1 MLNKVI
7 QFSLT
12 HRFAVLCICIAIIAL
27 GSLSV
32 QSLSIDVLPDLT
44 RPRVTV
50 ITECHGFAPEEVEQ
64 LVTFPLES
72 AINGANGVM
81 AVRTTS
87 DIGLSVVVVEF
98 DWGTDIYVAR
108 QMVQERIATVS
119 SQLPDDVQPQLGP
132 VSSLL
137 GQIMVIGIYSQDG
150 LTPAMEIRTLADWV
164 VRQRVLAIPGVSQV
178 IVIGGGRKQYQV
190 LVDAEKLR
198 RFDVTLAEV
207 EQGLLDSNL
216 NVTGGYVDRNS
227 QELLVRGLGR
237 IRSIEQ
243 LNEVVV
249 KNVDPRPIL
258 LAQVARIEA
267 APQPKRGDSS
277 VNGREAVVLTIQKQP
292 QADTTRLTEQ
302 IEAAL
307 VGIRA
312 DLPDDIQIE
321 VTYEQREF
329 IEHSVNNVIEALR
342 EGAILVVII
351 LFLFLLNFRTTFITL
366 TAIPVSVLVT
376 ILCFRVFDMS
386 INVMTLGG
394 LAVALGEL
402 VDDAIVDVENI
413 FRRLKR
419 NSQLSKPRPVLQ
431 VIYEASVEVRAAIFI
446 STLLVIVVFAPLF
459 ALTGMEGRLFVPLA
473 IAYIVSILASTIV
486 SLTLTPVL
494 SYYLLPKAKATRQQ
508 SDGLILRMLKILISP
523 VIGLSL
529 NRVGFAVIVLGF
541 GCFTVASGNLLLSMG
556 QDFLP
561 QFDEGAAQ
569 INLFTPPGTS
579 LATSREVSRLADR
592 QLEKLLKTPENPNGP
607 ITTFTCRT
615 GRAEQDEHTMGVNV
629 SEYVITLNPDTT
641 LSREAVIVELH
652 RAMEGVPGVQV
663 EVEQPIAHLISH
675 MLSGVTAQIAIKLYG
690 DDLEVLRVKAN
701 EIDQVVQ
708 SIPGLAPPFTEQ
720 QAQVP
725 QLRIELLHDRLADF
739 GLTVRNVNDILETA
753 LSGRIVSRMQE
764 GQRYFDIVLRFDEGD
779 RRDFDELKRL
789 PIELHDGALIPLSAI
804 ANVRFGA
811 GPNAIKREDGRRR
824 IVVRVNTLGRDL
836 GSAVAEIE
844 KRVGEEVEFPP
855 GYFVTFGGQFQAQQT
870 ATKRIQWLSLIA
882 LVVVFMV
889 LYSCYPSVSIVL
901 QILLSLPVAFIGG
914 IFALW
919 LSGETLSVA
928 SLVGFI
934 SLAGI
939 AARNGLLLV
948 STYLALLRS
957 RGFNAEMIREGSL
970 ERFTPVMMTGLTTG
984 FGLLPIVISGHL
996 PGKEILFPI
1005 AVVMLGGLV
1014 TSTLGEF
1021 LIRPGLFL
1029 RFSGTSAKSLVRR
1042 EQESSF
1048 PEVNSKCYPMVE
1060 AEQ

>member
-27 GSLSV
+27 GSLAT

-108 QMVQERIATVS
+108 QMVQERIAAVS

-137 GQIMVIGIYSQDG
+137 GQIMVIGIYSEDG
-150 LTPAMEIRTLADWV
+150 TTPAMEIRTLADWV
-164 VRQRVLAIPGVSQV
+164 VRQRVLSIPGVSQV

-207 EQGLLDSNL
+207 EQGLVDSNL

-237 IRSIEQ
+237 VRHIEQ
-243 LNEVVV
+243 LNKVVV

-258 LAQVARIEA
+258 LEQVARIEA

-277 VNGREAVVLTIQKQP
+277 VNGRDAVVLTIQKQP
-292 QADTTRLTEQ
+292 QADTTRLTES

-307 VGIRA
+307 VGIRG
-312 DLPDDIQIE
+312 DLPDDVRLE

-376 ILCFRVFDMS
+376 ILCFRFFDMS

-413 FRRLKR
+413 FRRLKE
-419 NSQLSKPRPVLQ
+419 NSQSSSPRPVLP

-459 ALTGMEGRLFVPLA
+459 ALTGMEGRLFAPLA
-473 IAYIVSILASTIV
+473 VAYIVSILASTIV

-494 SYYLLPKAKATRQQ
+494 SYYLLPKAKATRKQG
-508 SDGLILRMLKILISP
+508 DGLILRMSKILVSP
-523 VIGLSL
+523 VIRLSL
-529 NRVGFAVIVLGF
+529 NRVGFGAIVLGF
-541 GCFTVASGNLLLSMG
+541 VCLAVASGSLLLSMG
-556 QDFLP
+556 RDFLP

-569 INLFTPPGTS
+569 VNLFTPPGTS
-579 LATSREVSRLADR
+579 LAKSREVSRLADR
-592 QLEKLLKTPENPNGP
+592 QLKKLLKSTGNPNGP

-615 GRAEQDEHTMGVNV
+615 GRAEQDEHSMGVNV

-641 LSREAVIVELH
+641 LSREEVIVELH
-652 RAMEGVPGVQV
+652 RAMEEVPGVQV

-690 DDLEVLRVKAN
+690 DDLEVLRAKAN

-725 QLRIELLHDRLADF
+725 QLRIELLPDRLADF
-739 GLTVRNVNDILETA
+739 GLTVRDVNDILETA

-764 GQRYFDIVLRFDEGD
+764 GQRYFDVVLKFDEGD

-804 ANVRFGA
+804 ANVRVGA

-844 KRVGEEVEFPP
+844 KRVGEEVELPA
-855 GYFVTFGGQFQAQQT
+855 GYFITLGGQFQAQQT
-870 ATKRIQWLSLIA
+870 ATQRIQWLSLIA
-882 LVVVFMV
+882 LVVIFMI

-901 QILLSLPVAFIGG
+901 QILLALPVAFIGG

-948 STYLALLRS
+948 STYLVLLRR
-957 RGFNAEMIREGSL
+957 RGFNAEMILEGSL

-1014 TSTLGEF
+1014 TSTLSEF

-1029 RFSGTSAKSLVRR
+1029 RLSQKSAETLARR
-1042 EQESSF
+1042 EQDQFFSEL
-1048 PEVNSKCYPMVE
+1048 NSNRHPVVQ